1 MSEVRRRP
9 IDTSAVGICLV
20 LCFIWGMQQV
30 AIKAASNDISPMLQ
44 VSLRS
49 GIAALLLLCTSKLV
63 LKDRWSSKLR
73 WIDGFW
79 MGLGFAGE
87 FLFVA
92 EGLRFTT
99 AAHMSVLLYTAPL
112 FAAIGLSLK
121 LPEERL
127 SLLQWLGVLI
137 AFAGIATAFLLPALL
152 HSQSASLSQYWWLGD
167 LLGLCAGLSWGLTT
181 IVMRTTTANEA
192 APSQMLFWQLATGF
206 CLLLPF
212 GLLTGQNHFESTNI
226 GWISLAFQT
235 FIVSFASYLVWCSLI
250 KKYLV
255 ARLGILV
262 FLTPLFGVLLSVVLL
277 HETVG
282 WPFIVGSCMVLMG
295 IVIVQ
300 SPNWLHHG

>member
-1 MSEVRRRP
+1 MTELRRRP
-9 IDTSAVGICLV
+9 IDASAVGICLV

-49 GIAALLLLCTSKLV
+49 GIAAILLLLTAKFL
-63 LKDRWSSKLR
+63 LKEPWSPKLR

-112 FAAIGLSLK
+112 FAAIGLSWK
-121 LPEERL
+121 IPAERL
-127 SLLQWLGVLI
+127 SLLQWFGVLL
-137 AFAGIATAFLLPALL
+137 AFAGIATAFLLPALM
-152 HSQSASLSQYWWLGD
+152 HDSAVESNRIWWLGD

-192 APSQMLFWQLATGF
+192 VPSQMLFWQLSAGF
-206 CLLLPF
+206 FLLLPF
-212 GLLTGQNHFESTNI
+212 GLFTGQDHFESTEI
-226 GWISLAFQT
+226 GWMSLIFQT

-277 HETVG
+277 NESIG
-282 WPFIVGSCMVLMG
+282 WPFVIGSLMVLLG
-295 IVIVQ
+295 IVVVQ
-300 SPNWLHHG
+300 SPNWMHRE

>member
-1 MSEVRRRP
+1 MSVSTRRP
-9 IDTSAVGICLV
+9 IDASAVGICLV

-30 AIKAASNDISPMLQ
+30 AIKAAAGDISPMLQ

-49 GIAALLLLCTSKLV
+49 GVAAVLLVITAKFI
-63 LKDRWSSKLR
+63 LKDKWNPKLK

-92 EGLRFTT
+92 EGLRFTS

-112 FAAIGLSLK
+112 FAAVGLSWK

-127 SLLQWLGVLI
+127 NGMQWIGVLL
-137 AFAGIATAFLLPALL
+137 AFSGIATAFGLPALL
-152 HSQSASLSQYWWLGD
+152 APAAQTTKDLWWLGD

-181 IVMRTTTANEA
+181 VVMRTTTANDA
-192 APSQMLFWQLATGF
+192 APSQMLFWQLAMGF
-206 CLLLPF
+206 LILLPF
-212 GLLTGQNHFESTNI
+212 ALLTGQNHFVGTTI
-226 GWISLAFQT
+226 GWSSLLFQT

-255 ARLGILV
+255 ARLGILI
-262 FLTPLFGVLLSVVLL
+262 FLTPIFGVILSVVLL
-277 HETVG
+277 HESVG
-282 WPFIVGSCMVLMG
+282 WPFVLGSLMVLAG

-300 SPNWLHHG
+300 SPSLFGRH